1 MLARSCGE
9 LPAEVDVAGMDSS
22 RSRLPPT
29 ATAECRQGEGGQARQ
44 WNQGVDDGTHVF
56 LIVVGLCKL
65 ERVAT

>member
-9 LPAEVDVAGMDSS
+9 LPAEVEVAGMDSS

-44 WNQGVDDGTHVF
+44 WEQLDDARDFESWWEFVK
-56 LIVVGLCKL
+56 V